1 MKRIIMISA
10 ALFAAATLFSCAKDH
25 TKDINRINE
34 RLDDI
39 ENVQISSLDG
49 QVKAIQASIPEL
61 KKTDTELKG
70 YITSLQT
77 TAKNLQERIDAA
89 DGKIADLRTALDKAI
104 ADAAA
109 ADDALKSELIE
120 SIKSAKADVLAQL
133 EAAKS
138 AMTEQLNQINTT
150 ITSLQGKDAELEQ
163 KIAALRTYTDTE
175 LQNTKDWALATFATL
190 AQYNAL
196 AGDIATIKENIALLN
211 SAVDALQN
219 KIAEEISEEIKN
231 AVAPVKSEIVNEV
244 TTEVTNTLNKTI
256 ADTKSEIKAAYTAD
270 IAKAIS
276 ALETSMKSWVNEQLA
291 GYYTIAQTDSKLA
304 VLKSDLEAQLTSQK
318 TYLEN
323 LVNSL
328 SRELNGKIDANKTL
342 IDALR
347 SDVTSLQGTTANNAS
362 AIADNADKIAE
373 NARKIT
379 ANTANITAN
388 ANDIDA
394 IEKEIAQHKTDME
407 AKVKEIEQ
415 RLTQI
420 GADITSINNE
430 IAAVRSDYAAKIAA
444 LQTTFEAKI
453 TENKQAIAANKK
465 SIDNNAKLIAENK
478 QAINALKTSTETAIA
493 KNAAAIAT
501 NASNIAQNASL
512 ISANATAI
520 DNNANAIATNAADI
534 AQLQQD
540 LQTTKTEITEAY
552 TAAINTAIT
561 TLDGKLSKKLADDV
575 ATLNSRIDSEVA
587 YINETITA
595 LTARV
600 TTLEKEVKAIKVAIL
615 DMQEEIADIQ
625 KQIAAILARVQSVKY
640 VPQYSDGNATMYYT
654 NSAGLITAGSATL
667 DFEMRPASTATDIAA
682 LWESALSVKAVY
694 TQTRAVELVPLTI
707 ESATAKDGIL
717 SLVVSGKA
725 LKEEFF
731 RSQTAASI
739 RLEISDSNN
748 CLTSDY
754 VNIVPWTT
762 DNIYIPDAVFKAY
775 LVENFDTD
783 GDHEISAD
791 EAAAVKTIDIG
802 ASLQR
807 ASSLAGI
814 EYFTNLET
822 LDCTYN
828 KVAKLDLSANTKL
841 STVKVGNNKMTSL
854 TLPASVVTLDAS
866 GNSLTT
872 IDTSVAA
879 GLKELNLS
887 YNSLVSLNVA
897 QNKALTSLDV
907 TKNSLSAL
915 DVTKLRS
922 LQTLHCGKNAIAQ
935 LDLSQNTALTDLDCQ
950 GNTLAALNLTKNTE
964 LVSLD
969 CGENSLTALHLGS
982 AKLTAIDCA
991 NNALTSLNLNACTVL
1006 ASLDCSH
1013 NALRTLELA
1022 KCAALAT
1029 LDCSH
1034 NSLQSL
1040 NVSANAALATLDCS
1054 ANADLAKLW
1063 VKNATQQGAIAT
1075 TKDDATII
1083 YYNDGGLNI
1092 PDAKLKAYL
1101 VANYDDDFDGEISIA
1116 EADNIT
1122 MVNCSNKGIADLT
1135 GLEACTNLVSL
1146 DCSNNS
1152 IARIYLP
1159 SLTKLT
1165 TLKCFGNPVQ
1175 YLNLDN
1181 CSAIAYIYLM
1191 NVSTNAVRTDATD
1204 DSEEGAIKWLSI
1216 DGFDRASTLTLC
1228 MTATGVQRIDM
1239 PNSTV
1244 LQTLDL
1250 ADNDILNLRI
1260 AKNTAL
1266 TSVVLPVTLTKLNC
1280 NECSALQG
1288 IDVAALGSLKYLS
1301 ANSCDLQSLSV
1312 KQNMNLQTLY
1322 CNSNSIASLDVTDN
1336 AALETLEC
1344 SDNKLAVLNLT
1355 RNEALAHLDVSG
1367 NLLSS
1372 LNTRSNPALT
1382 YLAMSR
1388 NAEISVVNVKN
1399 NVALTDLYAE
1409 NLAVSEINLSNNHA
1423 LTNANVKNNTSLH
1436 TIIIWDEFTKPHDSI
1451 LHFDNTPEI
1460 SIIDVDG
1467 NNYGYP
1473 YIVGRY
1479 IPWNNGGVVYE
1490 ADESLL
1496 HGKLISVSETSANW
1510 YDAKTWCNNYGASW
1524 YLPGIDQLRTIYKVK
1539 DTFNATLSA
1548 YGYIT
1553 IGTDSYW
1560 SSTENTDGKHAYT
1573 VSCSNGNYYYNSN
1586 RSSTY
1591 NVRAVRAF

>member
-1 MKRIIMISA
+1 MISA
-10 ALFAAATLFSCAKDH
+10 ALFATATLFSCGKDY
-25 TKDINRINE
+25 TKDINNING
-34 RLDDI
+34 RLDNI

-49 QVKAIQASIPEL
+49 QVKAIQASIPDL
-61 KKTDTELKG
+61 QKTDKELKG

-77 TAKNLQERIDAA
+77 TAKNL
-89 DGKIADLRTALDKAI
+89 RTALDKAI
-104 ADAAA
+104 TDAAA

-120 SIKSAKADVLAQL
+120 SIKSAKTDVLAQL

-175 LQNTKDWALATFATL
+175 LQNAKDWASATFATL

-196 AGDIATIKENIALLN
+196 AGDIATVKENIASLN

-219 KIAEEISEEIKN
+219 KIGEEISEEIKN

-304 VLKSDLEAQLTSQK
+304 VLKSDLEAQLASQK

-379 ANTANITAN
+379 ANIPAN

-394 IEKEIAQHKTDME
+394 IEKDIAQHKTEME
-407 AKVKEIEQ
+407 TKVKEIEQ
-415 RLTQI
+415 QLTKI

-430 IAAVRSDYAAKIAA
+430 IVAVRSDYAAKIAA
-444 LQTTFEAKI
+444 LQTTLEAKI

-534 AQLQQD
+534 VQLQQD

-561 TLDGKLSKKLADDV
+561 TLDGKLSKKLADEV
-575 ATLNSRIDSEVA
+575 ATLNARIDSEVA
-587 YINETITA
+587 SINETITA
-595 LTARV
+595 LTSRV

-625 KQIAAILARVQSVKY
+625 KQIAAILARVQSIKY

-707 ESATAKDGIL
+707 ESATANDGIL

-725 LKEEFF
+725 LKEDFF

-807 ASSLAGI
+807 ATSLAGI

-841 STVKVGNNKMTSL
+841 TTVKVGNNKMTSL
-854 TLPASVVTLDAS
+854 TLPASVITLDAS
-866 GNSLTT
+866 GNSLST

-935 LDLSQNTALTDLDCQ
+935 LDLSQNTALADLDCQ
-950 GNTLAALNLTKNTE
+950 GNMLAALNLTKNTE
-964 LVSLD
+964 LVTLD
-969 CGENSLTALHLGS
+969 CGENSLTALHLGG

-991 NNALTSLNLNACTVL
+991 NNALTSLNLNACTTL

-1029 LDCSH
+1029 LDCSN

-1040 NVSANAALATLDCS
+1040 NVSANATLATLDCS
-1054 ANADLAKLW
+1054 ANTDLAKLW

-1101 VANYDDDFDGEISIA
+1101 VANYDDNFDGEISIA

-1122 MVNCSNKGIADLT
+1122 MVNCANKGIADLT

-1152 IARIYLP
+1152 IARIHLP

-1165 TLKCFGNPVQ
+1165 TLKCFGNPVE

-1216 DGFDRASTLTLC
+1216 DGFDRASTFTLC

-1239 PNSTV
+1239 PNSTL

-1250 ADNDILNLRI
+1250 ADNDILNLQI

-1312 KQNMNLQTLY
+1312 KQNINLQTLY
-1322 CNSNSIASLDVTDN
+1322 CNSNSIATLDLTDN

-1344 SDNKLAVLNLT
+1344 SDNKLTVLNLT

-1409 NLAVSEINLSNNHA
+1409 NLAISEINLSNNHA

-1436 TIIIWDEFTKPHDSI
+1436 TIIIWDECKVPNI
-1451 LHFDNTPEI
+1451 GYLHFDMGLQEI
-1460 SIIDVDG
+1460 HILDTDG
-1467 NNYGYP
+1467 KEYGGYP
-1473 YIVGRY
+1473 YSVGSCV
-1479 IPWNNGGVVYE
+1479 PMLGGVIYE
-1490 ADESLL
+1490 LSTLSESAPIA
-1496 HGKLISVSETSANW
+1496 HGKVISFDETTASWSA
-1510 YDAKTWCNNYGASW
+1510 AKTWCSDKGNGW
-1524 YLPGIDQLRTIYKVK
+1524 YLPSRSELQSIYKVK
-1539 DTFNATLSA
+1539 DALNATLSA
-1548 YGYIT
+1548 CGYT
-1553 IGTDSYW
+1553 TLGTGWYW
-1560 SSTENTDGKHAYT
+1560 SSTENDDGSAYY
-1573 VSCSNGNYYYNSN
+1573 VNFSGGYYGSNGKRGTIY
-1586 RSSTY
+1586 
-1591 NVRAVRAF
+1591 VRAVLAF